1 MRFFMLKFAQKI
13 GRIICM
19 NKQEMEHRLIEHIL
33 PILDTVLLNN
43 LTEDYIQTELSP
55 FSNSHNANI
64 AHEIIKFMNEMPG
77 GFLIYRADNDERIIY
92 VNDALAYF
100 WL

>member
-1 MRFFMLKFAQKI
+1 MLKFAQNI

-43 LTEDYIQTELSP
+43 LTEDYIQTQLSP
-55 FSNSHNANI
+55 FSNSNNASI

-77 GFLIYRADNDERIIY
+77 GF
-92 VNDALAYF
+92 
-100 WL
+100 